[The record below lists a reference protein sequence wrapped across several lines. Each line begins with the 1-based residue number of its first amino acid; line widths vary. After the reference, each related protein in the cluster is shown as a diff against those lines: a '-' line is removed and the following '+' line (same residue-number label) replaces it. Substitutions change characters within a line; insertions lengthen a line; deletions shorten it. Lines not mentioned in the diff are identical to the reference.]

1 MILLIMAAGYE
12 SYNISI
18 GRQLYYERHL
28 KHAEAWNEMREIL

>member
-12 SYNISI
+12 SYNIYN
-18 GRQLYYERHL
+18 GRQLNDKRHL